1 MLNKPAQRVEARW
14 ERIIATT
21 ALAVFLNVLPYPEW
35 VKFARPDWVTLALFY
50 WCLAAPQR
58 VGVVYGWLCGL
69 TLDLI
74 HAALPGQ
81 YALGKALIALVA
93 AGGYARLRLEPLW
106 VQSALLLALA
116 SADTALVVWIHYLA
130 EGIEVRAVYWL
141 GALITALL
149 WPLAFALLRR
159 AGPRDGFG

>member
-58 VGVVYGWLCGL
+58 VGVVYG
-69 TLDLI
+69 
-74 HAALPGQ
+74 
-81 YALGKALIALVA
+81 
-93 AGGYARLRLEPLW
+93 
-106 VQSALLLALA
+106 
-116 SADTALVVWIHYLA
+116 
-130 EGIEVRAVYWL
+130 
-141 GALITALL
+141 
-149 WPLAFALLRR
+149 
-159 AGPRDGFG
+159 